1 MKSIAQL
8 EEEYRK
14 AIDLSEKHKKKA
26 ADIRKQIEFQQ
37 GKLITQKITAMN
49 MNGAEYDKFIKLL
62 ASGKRTVLQ
71 AADQALFERE
81 KGGMKTNE
89 KEAT

>member
-62 ASGKRTVLQ
+62 ASGKGQYYRRRIRPV
-71 AADQALFERE
+71 ERE